1 MEWYGMEWKGMD
13 FAADFAGAAKV
24 THIFNWEQ
32 RFPFHSGNSP
42 MNMLAD
48 QWRLSDPF
56 DAGSEIIPGHYPTN
70 IVGNAGHS
78 NYRFSTFWM
87 KDVNYI
93 KLRNLEIGYTLP
105 RQWTAKLGIKRMRIY
120 TLMQNLF
127 SIDNLGY
134 YNIDPETASTAGFD
148 YPTMRIINF
157 GFNLTF

>member
-1 MEWYGMEWKGMD
+1 
-13 FAADFAGAAKV
+13 
-24 THIFNWEQ
+24 
-32 RFPFHSGNSP
+32 
-42 MNMLAD
+42 
-48 QWRLSDPF
+48 
-56 DAGSEIIPGHYPTN
+56 
-70 IVGNAGHS
+70 
-78 NYRFSTFWM
+78 M